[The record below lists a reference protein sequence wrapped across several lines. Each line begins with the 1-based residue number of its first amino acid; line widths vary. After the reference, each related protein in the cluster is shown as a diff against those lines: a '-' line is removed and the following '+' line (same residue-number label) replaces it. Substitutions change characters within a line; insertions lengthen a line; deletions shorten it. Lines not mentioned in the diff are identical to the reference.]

1 MNNVW
6 IVGAGSMSRDYVD
19 ILKDLNIDFKV
30 IGRSDTNAIKFKKD
44 VGIEVI
50 SGGIEKFLLS
60 KEEMCS
66 HAIVAVGVEQVFA
79 ITKLLIKSNI
89 KNILVEK
96 PGALYLEELKELDE
110 LAKKHSVNVVIGY
123 NRRFYSST
131 IAAENIIEKDG
142 GLESFNFEFTE
153 WSHSIEGLIK
163 PEEVFD
169 NWFVANSSH
178 VVDLAFYLGGK
189 PKEIASYT
197 SGSLS
202 WHNSASVF
210 CGSGVSEIGALFSY
224 QANWAAPGRWGVE
237 FLTKR
242 HRLIMR
248 PMEKLQL
255 QKIGSIIAEFFDIDD
270 EIDKKYKPGLYR
282 QLTHFLN
289 GDCDPFCKLN
299 DQIINYDIYKKMAN
313 Y

>member
-44 VGIEVI
+44 TGFEVT
-50 SGGIEKFLLS
+50 SGGIENFLLAND
-60 KEEMCS
+60 ETCS
-66 HAIVAVGVEQVFA
+66 HAIVAVGAEQLFA
-79 ITKLLIKSNI
+79 VTKLLIINNI

-96 PGALYLEELKELDE
+96 PGAIYLEELNELDN
-110 LAKKHSVNVVIGY
+110 LAKKHSANVVIGY

-131 IAAENIIEKDG
+131 IAAQNIIEEDG
-142 GLESFNFEFTE
+142 GVESFNFEFTE
-153 WSHSIEGLIK
+153 WSHLIQGLDK
-163 PEEVFD
+163 PKEVLD
-169 NWFVANSSH
+169 HWLVTSSSH
-178 VVDLAFYLGGK
+178 VLDLAFYLGGK
-189 PKEIASYT
+189 PKEISSYT
-197 SGSLS
+197 SGLLS
-202 WHNSASVF
+202 WHQSASIY
-210 CGSGVSEIGALFSY
+210 CGAGVSETGALFSY
-224 QANWAAPGRWGVE
+224 QANWAAPGRWSVD

-255 QKIGSIIAEFFDIDD
+255 QKIGSIIAEFVDIDD
-270 EIDKKYKPGLYR
+270 EIDRKYKPGLYR
-282 QLTHFLN
+282 QLSHFLN
-289 GDCDPFCKLN
+289 GDCDSFCNLN
-299 DQIINYDIYKKMAN
+299 EQIINYGSYKKIAN